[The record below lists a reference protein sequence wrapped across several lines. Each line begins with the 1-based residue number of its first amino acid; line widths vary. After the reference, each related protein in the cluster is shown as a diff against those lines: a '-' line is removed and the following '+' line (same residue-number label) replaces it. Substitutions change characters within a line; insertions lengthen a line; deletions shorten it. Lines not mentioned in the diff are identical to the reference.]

1 MVIKPKKN
9 DLAIP
14 LEHLQFPDSNE
25 KLKCSAFQ
33 LSHSTFFLS
42 PPFNGRLTAIM
53 VLHSSQSSFPS
64 AFPWNMIQCRTGLG
78 RKQKEEVHSKATRE
92 YLLQR
97 RAQCY
102 HIENHECNCS
112 TQSYICSRSDQHG
125 ATSTNP
131 RSKTKEK
138 DNVCKV
144 DTLLLSWT
152 WLCSEVINSWKFGKI
167 RWCYISIKIVFQLSL
182 QKKKT
187 TQDFALVLL
196 NPFMNCRAQPLAHS
210 PTRKGSSMFLCW
222 KKTEQA

>member
-1 MVIKPKKN
+1 
-9 DLAIP
+9 
-14 LEHLQFPDSNE
+14 
-25 KLKCSAFQ
+25 
-33 LSHSTFFLS
+33 
-42 PPFNGRLTAIM
+42 M

-182 QKKKT
+182 QKKK
-187 TQDFALVLL
+187 QHRILL
-196 NPFMNCRAQPLAHS
+196 LSCLIRSWIAGHS
-210 PTRKGSSMFLCW
+210 PWHTRLPEKAVPCSCAE
-222 KKTEQA
+222 KKRSRLSG